1 MVKSYMLNPC
11 RRGGYETTKSTESGN
26 KRSSVHE
33 NGEKS
38 RSSYSDYPKKVA
50 SEKGDQK
57 LAARKLSFTRLDQG
71 KPLLNRGTLDQ
82 YRLVVVCVRGNVSVK
97 ETMSLILKEAIGP
110 DGPSPT
116 LVLGPTAP
124 EDLSTDW
131 TGKVG
136 WITFVD
142 GTSMAHPST
151 DVEIISPDNLLEV
164 NLFIEKAAQG
174 EGSQIIL
181 GDFLDNI
188 IKSIGSPESFYS
200 FFCQLASRIR
210 LRKRT
215 AMLVIKEDIHEKP
228 MVEMVKRFADIVL
241 EFRDQD
247 NEGALTVEMRTL
259 NFADNIYTRWLP
271 FPQSLRPLCTNYT

>member
-1 MVKSYMLNPC
+1 MGS
-11 RRGGYETTKSTESGN
+11 YETTKSTESGN
-26 KRSSVHE
+26 KNSPPLREDEKSSVC
-33 NGEKS
+33 
-38 RSSYSDYPKKVA
+38 YLDYPEKVA
-50 SEKGDQK
+50 SKKGDRK
-57 LAARKLSFTRLDQG
+57 MAARKLSFTRLDQG

-110 DGPSPT
+110 DGPS
-116 LVLGPTAP
+116 L
-124 EDLSTDW
+124 
-131 TGKVG
+131 
-136 WITFVD
+136 
-142 GTSMAHPST
+142 AHPST
-151 DVEIISPDNLLEV
+151 DVEIISPDNLLEI
-164 NLFIEKAAQG
+164 NLFIEKASQG
-174 EGSQIIL
+174 EGAQVIL

-188 IKSIGSPESFYS
+188 MMSIGSPENFYS
-200 FFCQLASRIR
+200 FFCQLASRVR

-215 AMLVIKEDIHEKP
+215 AILVIKEDIHEKP

>member
-1 MVKSYMLNPC
+1 MP
-11 RRGGYETTKSTESGN
+11 
-26 KRSSVHE
+26 
-33 NGEKS
+33 
-38 RSSYSDYPKKVA
+38 
-50 SEKGDQK
+50 
-57 LAARKLSFTRLDQG
+57 ARNLSFTQLDEG

-110 DGPSPT
+110 EGLSPT

-124 EDLSTDW
+124 EDLSTEW

-136 WITFVD
+136 LITFVD

-151 DVEIISPDNLLEV
+151 DVEIISPDNLLEI

-174 EGSQIIL
+174 EGAQIIL

-200 FFCQLASRIR
+200 FFCQLTSRVR

-215 AMLVIKEDIHEKP
+215 AILVIKQCIHENT

-247 NEGALTVEMRTL
+247 TKGAPTARITTLT
-259 NFADNIYTRWLP
+259 
-271 FPQSLRPLCTNYT
+271 FPA

>member
-1 MVKSYMLNPC
+1 M
-11 RRGGYETTKSTESGN
+11 TQ
-26 KRSSVHE
+26 KR
-33 NGEKS
+33 
-38 RSSYSDYPKKVA
+38 
-50 SEKGDQK
+50 
-57 LAARKLSFTRLDQG
+57 LSFTSLDQG

-124 EDLSTDW
+124 EDISPAHQ
-131 TGKVG
+131 GRIG
-136 WITFVD
+136 WITFID
-142 GTSMAHPST
+142 GTSAAHPST

-164 NLFIEKAAQG
+164 NLFIEKSTQG
-174 EGSQIIL
+174 EGTQVIL

-188 IKSIGSPESFYS
+188 IMSTGSPESFYS
-200 FFCQLASRIR
+200 FFCQLASRVR

-215 AMLVIKEDIHEKP
+215 AILVIKEDIHEKP
-228 MVEMVKRFADIVL
+228 MIEMVKRFADIVL

-271 FPQSLRPLCTNYT
+271 FPQALRPLCSNYT

>member
-1 MVKSYMLNPC
+1 M
-11 RRGGYETTKSTESGN
+11 
-26 KRSSVHE
+26 
-33 NGEKS
+33 
-38 RSSYSDYPKKVA
+38 
-50 SEKGDQK
+50 
-57 LAARKLSFTRLDQG
+57 AARKLSFTRFEQG

-82 YRLVVVCVRGNVSVK
+82 YRLVVVCVRGNVSVR
-97 ETMSLILKEAIGP
+97 ETMSLILKEAIGNE
-110 DGPSPT
+110 GPSPT

-124 EDLSTDW
+124 EDITTDT
-131 TGKVG
+131 TGRVG

-164 NLFIEKAAQG
+164 NLFIEKASQD
-174 EGSQIIL
+174 EGGQVIL

-188 IKSIGSPESFYS
+188 MKSIGSPESFYS
-200 FFCQLASRIR
+200 FFCQLTSRVR

-215 AMLVIKEDIHEKP
+215 AILVIKEDIHEKS

-247 NEGALTVEMRTL
+247 NEGALSVEMRTL

-271 FPQSLRPLCTNYT
+271 FPQALRPLCMNYT